1 MRKMNVLMFLVLLFC
16 YLMAGGCARV
26 EEAEIDADKGGI
38 VMSTLVKTGEDLIKN
53 IQKEA
58 EKEFEVDKKSEQ
70 KSVEKTS
77 DQKMSEYE
85 EYTTVDESY
94 ADISQP
100 EQSSQVNEPVY
111 NAPEVVVPQPVEQP
125 AIEVPA
131 CDASIPG
138 GAYLDYNTAC
148 NVGEAYLNGH
158 WGEGYHY
165 SVNGQ
170 INGCGTWYYILSIYH
185 N

>member
-1 MRKMNVLMFLVLLFC
+1 MNVLMFLVLLFC

-26 EEAEIDADKGGI
+26 EEPEIEKGGI

-53 IQKEA
+53 IQSEAKE
-58 EKEFEVDKKSEQ
+58 EIEVENKSEQ
-70 KSVEKTS
+70 NSNEKALN
-77 DQKMSEYE
+77 QKIPEYE

-94 ADISQP
+94 AYISQP
-100 EQSSQVNEPVY
+100 EQSSQANEPVY
-111 NAPEVVVPQPVEQP
+111 TEPEAVVPQPVEQP

>member
-26 EEAEIDADKGGI
+26 EESEIDADKSGI
-38 VMSTLVKTGEDLIKN
+38 VMSTLVKTGENLIKN
-53 IQKEA
+53 IQREA
-58 EKEFEVDKKSEQ
+58 EEEIEVEKKSGQ
-70 KSVEKTS
+70 KSDEKAS
-77 DQKMSEYE
+77 NQKVTEYE
-85 EYTTVDESY
+85 ECTNVDESY
-94 ADISQP
+94 ANISQP

-111 NAPEVVVPQPVEQP
+111 TAPEVVVPQPVEQP

-138 GAYLDYNTAC
+138 GSYLDYNTAC
-148 NVGEAYLNGH
+148 DVGESFLNDH

-170 INGCGTWYYILSIYH
+170 TNGCGTWYYILSIYH

>member
-16 YLMAGGCARV
+16 YLMAGGCARA
-26 EEAEIDADKGGI
+26 EEPEIEKGGI
-38 VMSTLVKTGEDLIKN
+38 VMSKLVKNGEDMSKN
-53 IQKEA
+53 IQSEAKE
-58 EKEFEVDKKSEQ
+58 EIE
-70 KSVEKTS
+70 VEKKS
-77 DQKMSEYE
+77 DQKSDEKASNQKIPEYE
-85 EYTTVDESY
+85 EDTTVDESY

-111 NAPEVVVPQPVEQP
+111 TAPEVIVPKTVEQP
-125 AIEVPA
+125 VIEVPA

-148 NVGEAYLNGH
+148 DVGESFLNDH

-170 INGCGTWYYILSIYH
+170 TNGCGTWYYILSIYH